1 MGLPLGPL
9 LANIFK
15 ISSEELFFLKYL
27 KYFLNQEIEHLKTVF
42 CNINDFTKNVV
53 HESHK
58 WAYYIF
64 QFSFFQVKTVN
75 PYEDETIFL
84 DTQHLVK
91 ENIPYQYFHH
101 NLLWSLL

>member
-58 WAYYIF
+58 
-64 QFSFFQVKTVN
+64 
-75 PYEDETIFL
+75 
-84 DTQHLVK
+84 
-91 ENIPYQYFHH
+91 
-101 NLLWSLL
+101 